1 MKNKLLPD
9 ADRIKM
15 NVSMKN
21 VLELISVFTIIL
33 MSSCAAMSQKHKDN
47 SVTYYEDLSTA
58 RPAYI
63 NPDTLTNSNQ
73 APKKTAVTTF
83 SYDDNKRVAARID
96 SLTEMNRRIATVQGF
111 RILVYTGSSSDESQ
125 RIKQQVYTFDSQLNV
140 YTQYKQPSFR
150 VKVGDFP
157 DRVAASYILNDL
169 KRSFPNAMIVPD
181 QINLV
186 R

>member
-1 MKNKLLPD
+1 
-9 ADRIKM
+9 M

-21 VLELISVFTIIL
+21 ILELTCICTIIM

-47 SVTYYEDLSTA
+47 SNTYYEDLSTV
-58 RPAYI
+58 RPIYV
-63 NPDTLTNSNQ
+63 NPDTVTGNNQ
-73 APKKTAVTTF
+73 TAAKNPVITTF
-83 SYDDNKRVAARID
+83 SYDENKRVNARID
-96 SLTEMNRRIATVQGF
+96 SLTQMNKAHSTVQGF
-111 RILVYTGSSSDESQ
+111 RILVYTGSSSEESQ
-125 RIKQQVYTFDSQLNV
+125 RIRQQVYTFDYQLNV

-157 DRVAASYILNDL
+157 DRVAANYMLNDL